1 MHTDDIC
8 YYILA
13 ITMKESR
20 TLVSNGLTSMM
31 VHGFLDSSEMPMSK
45 YLHLEGINDINHPD
59 STEAHHQKNE

>member
-1 MHTDDIC
+1 LEALYTFSPLTSHLTFTVYTHPKYGFLKSTMHTDDIC

-31 VHGFLDSSEMPMSK
+31 VHRFL
-45 YLHLEGINDINHPD
+45 
-59 STEAHHQKNE
+59 T